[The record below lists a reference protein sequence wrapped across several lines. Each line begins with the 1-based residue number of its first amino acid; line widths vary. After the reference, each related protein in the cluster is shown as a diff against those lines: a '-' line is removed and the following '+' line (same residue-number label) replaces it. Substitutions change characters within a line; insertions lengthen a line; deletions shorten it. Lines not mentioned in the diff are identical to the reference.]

1 MRSFT
6 DILNESKK
14 SYSFKIAVAGEL
26 PEEFT
31 NHLETS
37 LKKFGVTSLS
47 SGKKTPIQERPL
59 DFPQLQNMEVT
70 YFDAELSYPTTSQ
83 VLLGYLSSMCSVTEA
98 NIMVRNTNEPLMRYQ
113 ENMPAEGQSETYETL
128 LTNEDMGGVS
138 AQADVGSNRVM
149 DLLKELET
157 ARKER
162 EHDPAAAAPV
172 GDSKD
177 ISDTTNAKSP
187 IGS

>member
-6 DILNESKK
+6 EILNESKK
-14 SYSFKIAVAGEL
+14 SYPFKIAVAGEL
-26 PEEFT
+26 TEEFT
-31 NHLETS
+31 DRLETA
-37 LKKFGVTSLS
+37 LKKFGVTELS

-70 YFDAELSYPTTSQ
+70 YFDTDLSYPTTSQ
-83 VLLGYLSSMCSVTEA
+83 VLQGYVAACCGVHEA
-98 NIMVRNTNEPLMRYQ
+98 YVMVRGQGEPLNWYQ
-113 ENMPAEGQSETYETL
+113 EDMPDEDDTTTYETL
-128 LTNEDMGGVS
+128 LTKEDMGGKS
-138 AQADVGSNRVM
+138 AQKDVGDNRVM
-149 DLLKELET
+149 ELLKELEQ

-162 EHDPAAAAPV
+162 EHDPAAAAPA